1 MVKAILKSK
10 VFRYFISAGIATWVD
25 ITVYFVAFNYIYQKS
40 NIDLFSVYTVSAPTA
55 SLILSYTMGLITNFL
70 ITKFL
75 VFNESELATHH
86 QLLRFVLVAL
96 FILML
101 NYFFMHFLIN
111 NFGWFPTIARGTSA
125 ITIGMLSFLIHK
137 SFSFK
142 MGKKN
147 NN

>member
-40 NIDLFSVYTVSAPTA
+40 NIDLFGLYTVSAPTA

-75 VFNESELATHH
+75 VFNESELATH
-86 QLLRFVLVAL
+86 QQLVAL
-96 FILML
+96 FILVL

-111 NFGWFPTIARGTSA
+111 NFGWYPTIARGTSA

-142 MGKKN
+142 VGQKTKA
-147 NN
+147 